1 VSSTALILADWSQT
15 LQIIREPHTRHEGN
29 PLLGRHPSE
38 GRVNTMVG
46 LAVTANLA
54 AFLVPKRSAAHLVRR
69 RHPHRGRGVTHN
81 LTNGLSIGF

>member
-54 AFLVPKRSAAHLVRR
+54 AFLVPKRPRRIWYAAVILIE
-69 RHPHRGRGVTHN
+69 GAA
-81 LTNGLSIGF
+81 